1 MRDRHILAVSFCITF
16 EVRAESVR
24 CSRTLVMIVNDFLFN
39 RNYLKNKYESGNAY
53 YLTAK
58 LVEADADE
66 YPVFEAVDVTL

>member
-1 MRDRHILAVSFCITF
+1 
-16 EVRAESVR
+16 
-24 CSRTLVMIVNDFLFN
+24 MIVNDFLFN